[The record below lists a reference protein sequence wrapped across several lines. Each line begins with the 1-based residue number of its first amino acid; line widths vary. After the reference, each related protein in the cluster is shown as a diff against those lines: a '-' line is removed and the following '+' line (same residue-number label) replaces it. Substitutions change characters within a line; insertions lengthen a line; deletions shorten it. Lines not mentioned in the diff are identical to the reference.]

1 MFKAKQ
7 RYQIN
12 NQHSVNNG
20 KFLTIVKVE
29 GEKIYFIYDGY
40 STIYYFN
47 IYSDFVYDMIPIH

>member
-1 MFKAKQ
+1 MFEVKQ

-12 NQHSVNNG
+12 NQYSVNNG
-20 KFLTIVKVE
+20 EFLTIVKVE

-47 IYSDFVYDMIPIH
+47 RNSEFVYNMIPIH